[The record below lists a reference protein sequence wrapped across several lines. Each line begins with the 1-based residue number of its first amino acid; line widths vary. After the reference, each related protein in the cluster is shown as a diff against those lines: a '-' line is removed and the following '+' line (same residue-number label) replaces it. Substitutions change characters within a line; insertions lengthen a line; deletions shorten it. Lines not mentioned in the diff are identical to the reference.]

1 MKAKKIFFYIPI
13 SLSFSLYVNANSD
26 FSDDD
31 TLEQVEVITEL
42 ERYKATNKLK
52 SDVNLSL
59 LGQQTAFTAPISVV
73 NYNQQAIEQTEAR
86 NIVDAI
92 AKMDASVMNFG
103 GETNTLSGIYVRGLQ
118 LDARQFSVNGLAGLY
133 SSYNSPLSA
142 VASAQ
147 LIKGAST
154 ATVGMDPEG
163 SSGASVNIQTKRAT
177 DAPINIVGMRWYS
190 QDRTQPYFDF
200 GRRFGNNNQWGIRI
214 SGLYRDGD
222 TAREQFSERNKE
234 IAIGADYRGDK
245 LRAAIDYMYTKR
257 ATKGGR
263 ARIQDIQDLDFAL
276 ATAPDGA
283 INLIPHWSGQTTE
296 DQTVMATFEYD
307 LPYQIMLSGGIGHM
321 ASKYY
326 GAFGQIRMTDPQ
338 TYNIQSMRAMDYKIN
353 TTSANLKL
361 HGDFNTR
368 SISHNWNI
376 GWDSVIRTRDFK
388 QSPVID
394 YKKVTTFRNIN
405 IYHPILPSAPT
416 YKPLIQSTDE
426 KVQAHSVAFADT
438 VGLFEDVLRLTL
450 GGRYQWIKQTD
461 YQSNIHANSHRFSPM
476 ITLAYQPTSDLIWYA
491 NYLEDLEPGAIDEDG
506 VMSKPL
512 VSKQIELGVRKNWG
526 EQYTTTF
533 SLYQLSRPGTITSK
547 AANNYPRKA
556 GEQQG
561 KERNRGL
568 EFNLYANLLN
578 GHLRPNLGISY
589 NKGELIDYANYAG
602 QIING
607 VQVAS
612 PRIIAKAGI
621 EWDTPFIQG
630 LTLNSAIQYYSSSYQ
645 DYAKKYKFPSYT
657 TVDIGAKYTFKLQQQ
672 QFTVKLG
679 VENLFNKNY
688 WQVQRGR
695 YDRSF
700 ALLGMPRTYWA
711 NVEFSF

>member
-1 MKAKKIFFYIPI
+1 MQKKTIFFYFLIC
-13 SLSFSLYVNANSD
+13 LSSPHIVIADSD
-26 FSDDD
+26 FSDN

-59 LGQQTAFTAPISVV
+59 LGQQTAFATPISVI

-92 AKMDASVMNFG
+92 AKMDTSVMNFG

-118 LDARQFSVNGLAGLY
+118 LDARQFSVNGLTGLY

-177 DAPINIVGMRWYS
+177 DTPINILGMAWYS
-190 QDRTQPYFDF
+190 KDRTQPYFDF
-200 GRRFGNNNQWGIRI
+200 GRRFGNNKQWGIRI

-222 TAREQFSERNKE
+222 TARKHFNERNSE

-245 LRAAIDYMYTKR
+245 LRTAIDYMYNKR

-276 ATAPDGA
+276 APAPDGE

-296 DQTVMATFEYD
+296 DQTIMATFEYD
-307 LPYQIMLSGGIGHM
+307 LPYHTMLSGGIGHM
-321 ASKYY
+321 SSKYY
-326 GAFGQIRMTDPQ
+326 GAFGQIRMATPQ
-338 TYNIQSMRAMDYKIN
+338 TYNIQSMRAMSYKIN
-353 TTSANLKL
+353 TTSTNLKL
-361 HGDFNTR
+361 HGDFNTHI
-368 SISHNWNI
+368 ISHNWNI
-376 GWDSVIRTRDFK
+376 AWDSVIRTRDFK

-394 YKKVTTFRNIN
+394 YKKDKTFRNIN
-405 IYHPILPSAPT
+405 LYNPVFPNSPT
-416 YKPLIQSTDE
+416 YKALAQSTNE
-426 KVQAHSVAFADT
+426 KVQAHSIAFADT
-438 VGLFEDVLRLTL
+438 LGFFEDELRLTV

-461 YQSNIHANSHRFSPM
+461 YQSDTKADNHRFSPM
-476 ITLAYQPTSDLIWYA
+476 LTLAYQPTSNLIWYA
-491 NYLEDLEPGAIDEDG
+491 NYLEDLEPGAVDEDG

-526 EQYTTTF
+526 EQYTTTL
-533 SLYQLSRPGTITSK
+533 SIYQLSRPGTITSK
-547 AANNYPRKA
+547 AANNYQRKA

-561 KERNRGL
+561 KERNRGI
-568 EFNLYANLLN
+568 EFNLYTNLLN
-578 GHLRPNLGISY
+578 GYLRSNLGISY
-589 NKGELIDYANYAG
+589 NKGELLDYANWAG
-602 QIING
+602 QIIDG
-607 VQVAS
+607 TQVAS

-630 LTLNSAIQYYSSSYQ
+630 LTLNSALQYYSSSYQ
-645 DYAKKYKFPSYT
+645 DYAKKYKFPSYA
-657 TVDIGAKYTFKLQQQ
+657 TVDIGAKYAFKLQQQ
-672 QFTVKLG
+672 QFILKLG
-679 VENLFNKNY
+679 IENLFNKHY

-700 ALLGMPRTYWA
+700 AVLGMPRTYWA
-711 NVEFSF
+711 NIELSF

>member
-1 MKAKKIFFYIPI
+1 MKKKTIFFYILI
-13 SLSFSLYVNANSD
+13 CLSSPHIVIADSD
-26 FSDDD
+26 FSDN

-59 LGQQTAFTAPISVV
+59 LGQQTAFATPISVI

-118 LDARQFSVNGLAGLY
+118 LDARQFSVNGLTGLY

-177 DAPINIVGMRWYS
+177 DTPINILGMAWYS
-190 QDRTQPYFDF
+190 KDRTQPYFDF
-200 GRRFGNNNQWGIRI
+200 GRRFGNNKQWGIRI

-222 TAREQFSERNKE
+222 TARKHFNERNSE

-245 LRAAIDYMYTKR
+245 LRTAIDYMHTKR

-263 ARIQDIQDLDFAL
+263 ARIQDIQDLDFVL
-276 ATAPDGA
+276 APAPDGE

-296 DQTVMATFEYD
+296 DQTIMATFEYD
-307 LPYQIMLSGGIGHM
+307 LPYHTMLSGGIGHM
-321 ASKYY
+321 SSKYY
-326 GAFGQIRMTDPQ
+326 GAFGQIRMATPQ
-338 TYNIQSMRAMDYKIN
+338 TYNIQSMRAMNYKIN

-361 HGDFNTR
+361 HGDFNTHI
-368 SISHNWNI
+368 ISHNWNI
-376 GWDSVIRTRDFK
+376 AWDSVIRTRDFK

-394 YKKVTTFRNIN
+394 YKKDKTFRNIN
-405 IYHPILPSAPT
+405 LYNPVFPNSPT
-416 YKPLIQSTDE
+416 YKALVQSTNE
-426 KVQAHSVAFADT
+426 KVQAHSIAFADT
-438 VGLFEDVLRLTL
+438 LGFFEDELRLTV

-461 YQSNIHANSHRFSPM
+461 YQSDTKADNHRFSPM
-476 ITLAYQPTSDLIWYA
+476 LTLAYQPTSNLIWYA
-491 NYLEDLEPGAIDEDG
+491 NYLEDLEPGAVDEDG

-526 EQYTTTF
+526 EQYTTTL
-533 SLYQLSRPGTITSK
+533 SIYQLSRPGTITSK
-547 AANNYPRKA
+547 AANNYQRKA

-561 KERNRGL
+561 KERNRGI

-578 GHLRPNLGISY
+578 GYLRSNLGISY
-589 NKGELIDYANYAG
+589 NKGELLDYANWAG
-602 QIING
+602 QIIDG
-607 VQVAS
+607 TQVAS

-630 LTLNSAIQYYSSSYQ
+630 LTLNSALQYYSSSYQ

-657 TVDIGAKYTFKLQQQ
+657 TVDIGAKYAFKLQQQ
-672 QFTVKLG
+672 QFILKLG
-679 VENLFNKNY
+679 VENLFNKHY

-700 ALLGMPRTYWA
+700 AVLGMPRTYWA
-711 NVEFSF
+711 NIELSF

>member
-1 MKAKKIFFYIPI
+1 MKKKTIFFYILI
-13 SLSFSLYVNANSD
+13 CLSSPHIVIADSD
-26 FSDDD
+26 FSDN

-59 LGQQTAFTAPISVV
+59 LGQQTAFATPISVI

-118 LDARQFSVNGLAGLY
+118 LDARQFSVNGLTGLY

-177 DAPINIVGMRWYS
+177 DTPINILGMAWYS
-190 QDRTQPYFDF
+190 KDRTQPYFDF
-200 GRRFGNNNQWGIRI
+200 GRRFGNNKQWGIRI

-222 TAREQFSERNKE
+222 TARKHFNERNSE

-245 LRAAIDYMYTKR
+245 LRTAIDYMHTKR

-263 ARIQDIQDLDFAL
+263 ARIQDIQDLDFVL
-276 ATAPDGA
+276 APAPDGE

-296 DQTVMATFEYD
+296 DQTIMATFEYD
-307 LPYQIMLSGGIGHM
+307 LPYHTMLSGGIGHM
-321 ASKYY
+321 SSKYY
-326 GAFGQIRMTDPQ
+326 GAFGQIRMATPQ
-338 TYNIQSMRAMDYKIN
+338 TYNIQSMRAMNYKIN

-361 HGDFNTR
+361 HGDFNTHI
-368 SISHNWNI
+368 ISHNWNI
-376 GWDSVIRTRDFK
+376 AWDSVIRTRDFK

-394 YKKVTTFRNIN
+394 YKKDKTFRNIN
-405 IYHPILPSAPT
+405 LYNPVFPNSPT
-416 YKPLIQSTDE
+416 YKALVQSTNE
-426 KVQAHSVAFADT
+426 KVQAHSIAFADT
-438 VGLFEDVLRLTL
+438 LGFFEDELRLTV

-461 YQSNIHANSHRFSPM
+461 YQSDTKADNHRFSPM
-476 ITLAYQPTSDLIWYA
+476 LTLAYQPTSNLIWYA
-491 NYLEDLEPGAIDEDG
+491 NYLEDLEPGAVDEDG

-526 EQYTTTF
+526 EQYTTTL
-533 SLYQLSRPGTITSK
+533 SIYQLSRPGTITSK
-547 AANNYPRKA
+547 AANNYQRKA

-561 KERNRGL
+561 KERNRGI

-578 GHLRPNLGISY
+578 GYLRSNLGISY
-589 NKGELIDYANYAG
+589 NKGELLDYANWAG
-602 QIING
+602 QIIDG
-607 VQVAS
+607 TQVAS
-612 PRIIAKAGI
+612 PRIIAKVGI
-621 EWDTPFIQG
+621 EWDTPFIHG
-630 LTLNSAIQYYSSSYQ
+630 LTLNSAIQYYGSSYQ
-645 DYAKKYKFPSYT
+645 DYTKKYKFPSYT
-657 TVDIGAKYTFKLQQQ
+657 TVDIGAKYAFKLQQQ
-672 QFTVKLG
+672 QFILKLG
-679 VENLFNKNY
+679 VENLFNKHY

-700 ALLGMPRTYWA
+700 AVLGMPRTYWA
-711 NVEFSF
+711 NIELSF